1 MNKADIF
8 KAKFDILQEL
18 SNAIVITD
26 DISAIANLLLDLAL
40 NYAHAEKGSLMLLTE
55 RDELRILAAKG
66 LDPQLI
72 RSYKVKLGE
81 GIAGMVAKNPAPVLV
96 EDIEKDINFKR
107 FRRDHYKTKSFISC
121 PIISKNKLLG
131 ILNINDK
138 RDGTPFSVDELE
150 LLKVLAN
157 NAAVALENALL
168 LAQLKSK
175 AEELEDFN
183 KKLVETD
190 ILKTEFLT
198 RISHELRTPLNSVKG
213 AIYFL
218 QQTENIA
225 KEEHQEFQGIIAT
238 ETDKLISIVENLLSF
253 LRIEDE
259 ARIIKKTAL
268 NLRDIFRELLDTKSL
283 KAILS
288 RRGINLTLDTQ
299 DNVLDIIGDK
309 IKVIQLFT
317 NLLDGLS
324 FHLER
329 GDSIQVVATETGC
342 VNVNILLP
350 RALPEN
356 VIPILHDRRYV
367 FQAEHPEDRLKLYLA
382 KNIAETHRWNLLA
395 QNASNGC
402 RIILR
407 IPKRAKETIDTY
419 VDRSMDSFVE
429 FISELLDLDICSI
442 MLGDELTSELT
453 VKSAIGLDD
462 DIVKRTKI
470 KLGDKI
476 AGWVAL
482 EGKPL
487 FIEDIENDPR
497 FAKKSI
503 SQYTTKSLMSLPLK
517 IGDRVIGVL
526 NLNNKKTSQ
535 PFTKRDYTLAS
546 ILSEKI
552 SQFIEL
558 LSSDNY
564 REDDLKKFI
573 ASLDNLFTSENADRT
588 KRDLLPELIGKILK
602 NSQPLK
608 NIKTVRASS
617 E

>member
-26 DISAIANLLLDLAL
+26 DITAIANLLLDLAL
-40 NYAHAEKGSLMLLTE
+40 NYAYAEKGSFMLLTE

-66 LDPQLI
+66 LDPQLT
-72 RSYKVKLGE
+72 RSYKVKIGE
-81 GIAGMVAKNPAPVLV
+81 GIAGMVAKNPTPVLV
-96 EDIEKDINFKR
+96 EDIEKDSNFR
-107 FRRDHYKTKSFISC
+107 NIRRDHYKTKSFISC

-138 RDGTPFSVDELE
+138 KDGTPFNVDEFE

-157 NAAVALENALL
+157 HAAIALENAFL

-175 AEELEDFN
+175 AEELEDIN

-218 QQTENIA
+218 QQTGNIA
-225 KEEHQEFQGIIAT
+225 KEENQEFQGIIAT

-253 LRIEDE
+253 LNLEDE

-268 NLRDIFRELLDTKSL
+268 NIRDIFRELLDAKSL

-288 RRGINLTLDTQ
+288 RRGVNLTLDTQ
-299 DNVLDIIGDK
+299 DNVLDIIGDNIK
-309 IKVIQLFT
+309 IIQLFT

-324 FHLER
+324 YHLER

-342 VNVNILLP
+342 VNVNILLS
-350 RALPEN
+350 RALPEE
-356 VIPILHDRRYV
+356 VIAILHDRRYI
-367 FQAEHPEDRLKLYLA
+367 FSGRASGGPAEAIPCQKYCRDTSVESLGTKRCKQLSHNPED
-382 KNIAETHRWNLLA
+382 
-395 QNASNGC
+395 
-402 RIILR
+402 
-407 IPKRAKETIDTY
+407 PKRAKETIDTY

-442 MLGDELTSELT
+442 MLGDETSELT
-453 VKSAIGLDD
+453 VKSAIGLED

-470 KLGDKI
+470 KFGDKI

-517 IGDRVIGVL
+517 IGDRVVGVL
-526 NLNNKKTSQ
+526 NLNNKKTSE
-535 PFTKRDYTLAS
+535 PFTKRDYSLAS
-546 ILSEKI
+546 MLRKDITVHRASVFRQLPGRGSEKI
-552 SQFIEL
+552 HCVARQ
-558 LSSDNY
+558 
-564 REDDLKKFI
+564 
-573 ASLDNLFTSENADRT
+573 SLHC
-588 KRDLLPELIGKILK
+588 
-602 NSQPLK
+602 
-608 NIKTVRASS
+608 
-617 E
+617 